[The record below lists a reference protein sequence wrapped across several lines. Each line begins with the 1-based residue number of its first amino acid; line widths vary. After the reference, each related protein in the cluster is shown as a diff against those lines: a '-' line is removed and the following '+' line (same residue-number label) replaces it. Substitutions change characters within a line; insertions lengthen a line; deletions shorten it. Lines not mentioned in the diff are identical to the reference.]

1 VQRQFGRRTLLRGG
15 FGAVAMG
22 GLAACST
29 EGDFVSE
36 GVSAG
41 PESTLTALFPRD
53 VAYTPAATPF
63 RLTYTLTDAEGIPMR
78 ELDGPFSFTVSFD
91 GEPIGDPVE
100 VVPHDDGVPR
110 PYLPL
115 PVEFPRPGIYDVE
128 TEHDGRRLNS
138 QVQVF
143 AAEEIQQPLVGQ
155 DLPPV
160 PTPTTTEAFEVNPI
174 CTLNPQCP
182 FHEHDLRDVVGQG
195 TPVAVLLASPAYC
208 ATTVCG
214 PILDLLVDDA
224 AGREG
229 LLTIHSE
236 VYRNPKGVR
245 DLSEA
250 LLAPLPM
257 DYDMTFEPCLFVADG
272 EGRIVAR
279 GDIVVDRVE
288 MAQML
293 DLVS

>member
-1 VQRQFGRRTLLRGG
+1 MALGG
-15 FGAVAMG
+15 I
-22 GLAACST
+22 AACST

-41 PESTLTALFPRD
+41 PDSTLTALFPRD
-53 VAYTPAATPF
+53 VAYTPATTPF
-63 RLTYTLTDAEGIPMR
+63 RLAYTLTDAEGVPLR
-78 ELDGPFSFTVSFD
+78 ELGGPLTFTVSFD

-100 VVPHDDGVPR
+100 VAPHGDGVPR

-115 PVEFPRPGIYDVE
+115 PIEFPRPGIYDVE

-143 AAEEIQQPLVGQ
+143 PAEEIEQPLVGQ

-160 PTPTTTEAFEVNPI
+160 PTPTTTQAFEVNPI

-182 FHEHDLRDVVGQG
+182 FHAHDLRDVVGQG

-208 ATTVCG
+208 STTVCG
-214 PILDLLVDDA
+214 PILDLLIDEAEGRDD
-224 AGREG
+224 

-257 DYDMTFEPCLFVADG
+257 DYNMPFEPCLFVADG
-272 EGRIVAR
+272 DGQLVAR
-279 GDIVVDRVE
+279 GDIVIDRVE
-288 MAQML
+288 IAEML